1 MLNEKGNCTYVT
13 LSSCYHEW
21 GLVVICAACID
32 ISSIFNQTTQNLTR
46 GIRTTEG
53 IVRGCFTTFVLKTD
67 ISSMFNKKV
76 TALMWP
82 FLAANIRRVWSLSL
96 QPALTSAPFSIQQL
110 KISHGASEPRTAWW
124 TAVLQKLS
132 GRLTSAPCSL
142 RKVTASMWPFSAAT
156 ISGVIS
162 PLKNPLMLVMFL
174 IRVFQN
180 KRFNRFLRF
189 FASLINNDGTLRKC
203 YLFSYRYK
211 NFCDIGIYLKPH
223 FYEKSHDRFFP
234 NFSK

>member
-1 MLNEKGNCTYVT
+1 MVKSCFCISFLKIHNSTMLNEKGNCTYVT

-53 IVRGCFTTFVLKTD
+53 IVTGCFTTFVLKTD
-67 ISSMFNKKV
+67 ISSMFNEKV

-82 FLAANIRRVWSLSL
+82 FSAANIRGVWSSSL

-124 TAVLQKLS
+124 RAGLQFCLEDWHQLHFQFNNSKSHMGHQNQGQHGEGLS
-132 GRLTSAPCSL
+132 
-142 RKVTASMWPFSAAT
+142 
-156 ISGVIS
+156 
-162 PLKNPLMLVMFL
+162 
-174 IRVFQN
+174 
-180 KRFNRFLRF
+180 
-189 FASLINNDGTLRKC
+189 
-203 YLFSYRYK
+203 YK
-211 NFCDIGIYLKPH
+211 NCLEDWH
-223 FYEKSHDRFFP
+223 QHHVQ
-234 NFSK
+234 